1 MKMKLPN
8 SGEDRGPSSHFL
20 SLNEAS
26 GMGICLIELL
36 AKKVPRESLKQPR
49 LLPRVWIVLHKLT
62 VRPTLMK
69 KMPTQLT
76 VGKVSHRVNL

>member
-36 AKKVPRESLKQPR
+36 TKKVPR
-49 LLPRVWIVLHKLT
+49 
-62 VRPTLMK
+62 
-69 KMPTQLT
+69 
-76 VGKVSHRVNL
+76 VSPK